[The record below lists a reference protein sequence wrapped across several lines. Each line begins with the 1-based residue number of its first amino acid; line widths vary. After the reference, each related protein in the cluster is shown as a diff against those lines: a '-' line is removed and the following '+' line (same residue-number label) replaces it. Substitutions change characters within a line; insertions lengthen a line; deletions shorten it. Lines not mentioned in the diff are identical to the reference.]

1 MKCNV
6 TPINIFLD
14 TDYIEF
20 SPTFIGMVENQ
31 SIHIVNNSEDA
42 SFYQWVSQNLMN
54 QDESQANISATYLQ
68 IEPSV
73 MKMALIIFKFILLN
87 AFSQVNFYQIL

>member
-6 TPINIFLD
+6 TPVNIFLD
-14 TDYIEF
+14 TEYIEF
-20 SPTFIGMVENQ
+20 SPTFIGMIEKQ

-42 SFYQWVSQNLMN
+42 SFYQWIPQNMMN
-54 QDESQANISATYLQ
+54 QDQDEPQAHLSSSYLQ

-73 MKMALIIFKFILLN
+73 MLEIPIKF
-87 AFSQVNFYQIL
+87 F